1 MKFQVSL
8 NLRKED
14 EYLSWGKLTLT
25 KSLIAIIDTSNCLDA
40 ASIRAAITA
49 NGLRVVVRV
58 RVFLLSPLLSRVCR
72 MLGIAVLLLDNVR
85 TKKVK
90 KEWTIARPILVGHYL
105 RRALYFIAW
114 QIISNPLVSVQTA
127 YDPDSSSWAISVLNS
142 YVCINKNKSSNCVTK
157 KPKRQVNV
165 LN

>member
-1 MKFQVSL
+1 M
-8 NLRKED
+8 
-14 EYLSWGKLTLT
+14 
-25 KSLIAIIDTSNCLDA
+25 
-40 ASIRAAITA
+40 
-49 NGLRVVVRV
+49 VRL

-90 KEWTIARPILVGHYL
+90 KEWIIAGPILVGHYL

-114 QIISNPLVSVQTA
+114 RIISNPLVSVQTA

-142 YVCINKNKSSNCVTK
+142 YVCINKNKSSNWVAK
-157 KPKRQVNV
+157 GHNGQVNI
-165 LN
+165 LNQLSNRKWVRPGDLYIGIHRWIIWLGHYPLQIEIESSTESKHFPNLSR